1 MRFLF
6 KNLYVFVFAFLSMS
20 MAGWV
25 ANGPERA
32 TRLVR
37 PLVEDAVELKTL
49 ATGAYQEIRDF
60 NWKVAYDEFEALF
73 VTTMRLPSLVFEK
86 LAERLD
92 KFNEDL
98 SRRADDTT
106 PATSGSRPVINAS
119 QPQGAA
125 IASAMP

>member
-6 KNLYVFVFAFLSMS
+6 QNLYVFVFAFLSIS
-20 MAGWV
+20 IAVWV

-32 TRLVR
+32 ARLVR

-49 ATGAYQEIRDF
+49 ATGAYREIRDF
-60 NWKVAYDEFEALF
+60 NWKVAYDEFETLF
-73 VTTMRLPSLVFEK
+73 VTTIRLPSLVFEK

-98 SRRADDTT
+98 SKRAGDTT
-106 PATSGSRPVINAS
+106 PATSGSRSVIDAS
-119 QPQGAA
+119 QPHGAA